1 MQRRW
6 RPVLLAAI
14 VPRYLAPTCLFPLR
28 VAHLVTVPL
37 SDQLGDSEV
46 LKAALL
52 AVVFTV
58 TAVGNKLSRVARP
71 VWRWRPAG
79 DSESEAIL
87 GPRQAAAWPGIVE
100 PCHQGP

>member
-1 MQRRW
+1 M
-6 RPVLLAAI
+6 
-14 VPRYLAPTCLFPLR
+14 
-28 VAHLVTVPL
+28 AHLVTVPL

-87 GPRQAAAWPGIVE
+87 GPRQATAWPDRASWNRVTWCRDTTSTSLQLEHLAAWPL
-100 PCHQGP
+100 QW

>member
-1 MQRRW
+1 MFA
-6 RPVLLAAI
+6 V
-14 VPRYLAPTCLFPLR
+14 R
-28 VAHLVTVPL
+28 VAPLVTVPL

-87 GPRQAAAWPGIVE
+87 GPRQAAAWPGRARHRGTASPGAVT
-100 PCHQGP
+100 PCDIFNLAPGPSPRTAC